1 MMAPDAM
8 MSAECK
14 KKSDDLKNINYKKGR
29 NVKIKVAS

>member
-8 MSAECK
+8 MSAKCN